1 MSTEAWML
9 TCAGVLILVLGVK
22 LFWEHAYNSGWRHC
36 YEQFFTSGDF
46 EVRSLTG
53 RGVEH
58 W

>member
-1 MSTEAWML
+1 ML